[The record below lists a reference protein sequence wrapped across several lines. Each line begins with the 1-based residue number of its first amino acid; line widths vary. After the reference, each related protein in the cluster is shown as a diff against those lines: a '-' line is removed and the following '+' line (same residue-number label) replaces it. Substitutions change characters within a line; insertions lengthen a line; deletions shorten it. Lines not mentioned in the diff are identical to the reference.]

1 MRQLTLY
8 EEAQELNKMKVGMKK
23 NNDTKTTASK
33 AANDETGRGKKSAKP
48 TEPDWDELRD
58 AFERES
64 GIEEVD
70 TLEILA
76 QHCWSEVFK
85 LIKLM
90 HRFAQRMVDITA
102 QQMQQS
108 GINARDLVQQSG
120 KITSAAL
127 QMIRVQ
133 KVIYF
138 SKMVFHIIHL
148 TTFINW
154 LCSWEDSPLVLRR
167 KMTKLMAMRKLNLT
181 MTVHYVRKCAFI
193 LTPS

>member
-33 AANDETGRGKKSAKP
+33 AANDETGRGKKSTKP

-90 HRFAQRMVDITA
+90 HRFAQKMVDITA

-133 KVIYF
+133 KVIYI
-138 SKMVFHIIHL
+138 SKMVVSHNPTNYIH
-148 TTFINW
+148 
-154 LCSWEDSPLVLRR
+154 
-167 KMTKLMAMRKLNLT
+167 
-181 MTVHYVRKCAFI
+181 
-193 LTPS
+193 